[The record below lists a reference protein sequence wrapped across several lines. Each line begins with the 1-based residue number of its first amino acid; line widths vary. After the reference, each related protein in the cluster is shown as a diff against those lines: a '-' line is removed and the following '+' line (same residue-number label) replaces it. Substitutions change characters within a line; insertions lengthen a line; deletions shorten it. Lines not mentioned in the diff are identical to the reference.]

1 MVTGAGG
8 GIGRALAVGLSSRGA
23 RLALVGRRPDPLRET
38 AELAGGPA
46 LVLPCDVSDAG
57 AVAGLCDRVEAE
69 LGEVEVLVNNAGRG
83 AYGPFQEVPLAD
95 HRAVVD
101 TNLMGVVHVTH
112 RVLPSML
119 RRGRGQ
125 LVFVSSVLGELPS
138 PDHAVYGATK
148 FAVTGLGES
157 LAHELHGTGV
167 SVTVVEP
174 GLVHSGFHQVS
185 GTPME
190 RFGQVPSKSCGGGRR
205 RGPGRHGAAAAAS
218 RGRPLGG
225 PGHPPAAPGAAVLQ
239 LGLPAGLG
247 SDAPP
252 VAAPGGF
259 VAPARAGAISSE
271 VRRRAAAP
279 PPEGAGRTP
288 TPSPPR
294 RRRGGR
300 TPARRRSC
308 PPPRLRGPREGP
320 GAGPRDR

>member
-1 MVTGAGG
+1 MARDYRDAVAVVTGAGG

-23 RLALVGRRPDPLRET
+23 RLALVGRRPEPLRET
-38 AELAGGPA
+38 ARLTGGRA
-46 LVLPCDVSDAG
+46 LVLACDVSDAG
-57 AVAGLCDRVEAE
+57 AVAALCERVEAG

-101 TNLMGVVHVTH
+101 TNLMGVIHLTH

-167 SVTVVEP
+167 TVTVVEP
-174 GLVHSGFHQVS
+174 GLVPSGFHQVS

-190 RFGQVPSKSCGGGRR
+190 RFGQVPSKSPEEAAAEVLRAMERQRRHHVADRWVGLAIRLRRLAPRSFHWVFRRVWSRMRR
-205 RGPGRHGAAAAAS
+205 RER
-218 RGRPLGG
+218 
-225 PGHPPAAPGAAVLQ
+225 
-239 LGLPAGLG
+239 
-247 SDAPP
+247 
-252 VAAPGGF
+252 
-259 VAPARAGAISSE
+259 APAD
-271 VRRRAAAP
+271 
-279 PPEGAGRTP
+279 
-288 TPSPPR
+288 PS
-294 RRRGGR
+294 
-300 TPARRRSC
+300 
-308 PPPRLRGPREGP
+308 
-320 GAGPRDR
+320 

>member
-23 RLALVGRRPDPLRET
+23 RLALVGRRPDPLQET
-38 AELAGGPA
+38 AELTGGPA
-46 LVLPCDVSDAG
+46 LILPCDVSDAE
-57 AVAGLCDRVEAE
+57 AVAGICERVEAE

-83 AYGPFQEVPLAD
+83 AYGPFQDVPLAD

-157 LAHELHGTGV
+157 LAHELYGTGV

-190 RFGQVPSKSCGGGRR
+190 RFGQVPSKSSEE
-205 RGPGRHGAAAAAS
+205 AAAE
-218 RGRPLGG
+218 
-225 PGHPPAAPGAAVLQ
+225 VLC
-239 LGLPAGLG
+239 AM
-247 SDAPP
+247 
-252 VAAPGGF
+252 
-259 VAPARAGAISSE
+259 E
-271 VRRRAAAP
+271 
-279 PPEGAGRTP
+279 
-288 TPSPPR
+288 R
-294 RRRGGR
+294 RRRHHVADRWVGLAIRLRRLAPRSFNWVFRQVWGR
-300 TPARRRSC
+300 MRRRSQ
-308 PPPRLRGPREGP
+308 PP
-320 GAGPRDR
+320 AGP

>member
-1 MVTGAGG
+1 MTRDYRDAVVVVTGAGG

-38 AELAGGPA
+38 AELAG
-46 LVLPCDVSDAG
+46 
-57 AVAGLCDRVEAE
+57 AVAGLCERVEAG

-83 AYGPFQEVPLAD
+83 AYGPFEEVPLAD

-101 TNLMGVVHVTH
+101 TNLMGVIHLTH

-167 SVTVVEP
+167 TVTVVEP

-185 GTPME
+185 RTPME
-190 RFGQVPSKSCGGGRR
+190 RFGQVPSKS
-205 RGPGRHGAAAAAS
+205 PEEAAAEV
-218 RGRPLGG
+218 LG
-225 PGHPPAAPGAAVLQ
+225 AM
-239 LGLPAGLG
+239 
-247 SDAPP
+247 
-252 VAAPGGF
+252 
-259 VAPARAGAISSE
+259 E
-271 VRRRAAAP
+271 
-279 PPEGAGRTP
+279 
-288 TPSPPR
+288 R
-294 RRRGGR
+294 RRRLHVADR
-300 TPARRRSC
+300 WVAMAIRLRRLAPRSFHWVFRRVWRRMRRR
-308 PPPRLRGPREGP
+308 PRAP
-320 GAGPRDR
+320 ADRS